1 MKIKLSVMSLLFIT
15 LHALSAE
22 PLNVN
27 KREFSLFLDKTRII
41 YNEGDSSQSL
51 SAVNKQTYP
60 VLLQAKIMPVNKDD
74 SVNFIVTPP
83 ITRLDPG
90 QQVSIRI
97 IKNKKIDENKKESMS
112 YLCINTLPPEKIS
125 GEKSEKKIGLNLNVL
140 VSTCEKLIYRPS
152 SISGS
157 PQTEGEK
164 LTWQSTGGKITV
176 YNPTPFVMTI
186 GSLIVNGKKIMLDN
200 YIPPQ
205 DSLTVNES
213 AEKGSLVKW
222 TVIADYGGKSAI
234 FTTKLK

>member
-1 MKIKLSVMSLLFIT
+1 MKIKLSVVSLLFIT

-97 IKNKKIDENKKESMS
+97 IKNKKI
-112 YLCINTLPPEKIS
+112 
-125 GEKSEKKIGLNLNVL
+125 
-140 VSTCEKLIYRPS
+140 R
-152 SISGS
+152 
-157 PQTEGEK
+157 
-164 LTWQSTGGKITV
+164 
-176 YNPTPFVMTI
+176 
-186 GSLIVNGKKIMLDN
+186 
-200 YIPPQ
+200 
-205 DSLTVNES
+205 
-213 AEKGSLVKW
+213 
-222 TVIADYGGKSAI
+222 
-234 FTTKLK
+234 

>member
-1 MKIKLSVMSLLFIT
+1 MKIRLSVVSLLFVT

-51 SAVNKQTYP
+51 SAVNKQDYP
-60 VLLQAKIMPVNKDD
+60 VLLQAKIMPVNKGDA
-74 SVNFIVTPP
+74 VKFIVTPP
-83 ITRLDPG
+83 ISRLDPG
-90 QQVSIRI
+90 QQVSLRI
-97 IKNKKIDENKKESMS
+97 IKNKNIDEDKKESMS
-112 YLCINTLPPEKIS
+112 YLCINTLPPEKS
-125 GEKSEKKIGLNLNVL
+125 SDEKSKNKIGINLNVL

-152 SISGS
+152 SLSGS

-164 LTWQSTGGKITV
+164 LSWQSNGGKITIH
-176 YNPTPFVMTI
+176 NPTPFVMAI
-186 GSLIVNGKKIMLDN
+186 GSLTVNGKKIMLDN
-200 YIPPQ
+200 YISPQ

-222 TVIADYGGKSAI
+222 TVIADYGGESAV